1 MNRNN
6 KWWIMGLAGDHGT
19 FFLCRRFFWL
29 PENFA
34 HHWFAL
40 HFSSFSTFRL
50 SLHCRVFAPDL
61 FFVRRQTNGLQWV
74 GDRAIKE
81 FQKQFLL
88 SFRAAKVT
96 IDCGIL
102 CIQSTRGQKRAGAC
116 QCQKEGGG
124 TFVSWATDVAK
135 PLLPFPR
142 TVADKWLES
151 NKTMTQELGSNSC
164 WSLGPLNCRHFPSQS
179 VICTAVALGYIRTKT
194 QLPCLALSWNWDVEF
209 PNKRF
214 WSLWGSCK
222 QCTPQYINKGML
234 CHQGPEKT

>member
-61 FFVRRQTNGLQWV
+61 FCVRRQTNGLQWV

-102 CIQSTRGQKRAGAC
+102 CIQSTRGQKRAGPAN
-116 QCQKEGGG
+116 
-124 TFVSWATDVAK
+124 AK
-135 PLLPFPR
+135 KRVGALLLLEQQMLLNLSFLFPEQLQTNGSR
-142 TVADKWLES
+142 AIKRWLR
-151 NKTMTQELGSNSC
+151 N
-164 WSLGPLNCRHFPSQS
+164 
-179 VICTAVALGYIRTKT
+179 
-194 QLPCLALSWNWDVEF
+194 
-209 PNKRF
+209 
-214 WSLWGSCK
+214 
-222 QCTPQYINKGML
+222 
-234 CHQGPEKT
+234 